1 MNTVTPVTSATPVS
15 PVKRGRRRLSVA
27 CAAASAAALLLAG
40 CDSDGTGV
48 EDAGSHDDSHT
59 DTALSSELDKA
70 PNPTPGA
77 PQPTPGAPQP
87 TPGATVQPPAG
98 ASDTP
103 QSTAPGDATA
113 VSYGNYLVPLGADG
127 SATLTCSFNAA
138 PADEGFAWAC
148 EAPVHLGWQA
158 TDGGEANSV
167 AYRPGAA
174 PEVYALLGNSGVTAT
189 DTLAAGT
196 STPVGDRY
204 TVDTTGDG
212 TTVTDTS
219 TGVAVRMADGGYSQL

>member
-87 TPGATVQPPAG
+87 TPGATAQPPAG

-103 QSTAPGDATA
+103 QATAPGDTTA

-148 EAPVHLGWQA
+148 QAPVHLGWQA